1 MRFTV
6 EDLAD
11 FGRIIL
17 QKYPIL
23 KEFNPL
29 VDYPYENE
37 RISRLTIEIANIND
51 LVRLQNDL
59 DNELLVRSDCDTTY
73 NNEKDILHVLEINN
87 S

>member
-6 EDLAD
+6 EDWAD

-51 LVRLQNDL
+51 LVRLQNEL
-59 DNELLVRSDCDTTY
+59 DEFLVRSDYTSY
-73 NNEKDILHVLEINN
+73 NNEKDILPVLEINN

>member
-6 EDLAD
+6 EDFVD
-11 FGRIIL
+11 YGRIVL
-17 QKYPIL
+17 RKYPIL

-29 VDYPYENE
+29 VDYPYKNE
-37 RISRLTIEIANIND
+37 KVSRLTIEISNIND
-51 LVRLQNDL
+51 LVKLQDEL
-59 DNELLVRSDCDTTY
+59 GEGLLVRSDYDAVY

>member
-11 FGRIIL
+11 FGRIVL
-17 QKYPIL
+17 QKYPVL

-51 LVRLQNDL
+51 LVRLQNEL
-59 DNELLVRSDCDTTY
+59 DEFLVRSEYGTSY
-73 NNEKDILHVLEINN
+73 NNEKDILPVLEINN
-87 S
+87 G

>member
-51 LVRLQNDL
+51 LVRLQNEL
-59 DNELLVRSDCDTTY
+59 DEFLVRIMIHHIITKKTFSPCW
-73 NNEKDILHVLEINN
+73 K
-87 S
+87 

>member
-29 VDYPYENE
+29 VDYQYENE
-37 RISRLTIEIANIND
+37 RISRLTIEIVNIND

-73 NNEKDILHVLEINN
+73 NNEKDILPVLEINN

>member
-6 EDLAD
+6 EDWAD
-11 FGRIIL
+11 FGRIVL

-29 VDYPYENE
+29 VDYPYKNE

-51 LVRLQNDL
+51 LVRLQNELGD
-59 DNELLVRSDCDTTY
+59 ELLVRSNYDTAY
-73 NNEKDILHVLEINN
+73 NNGKDILPVLEINN